1 MCGKMKTAGKR
12 SVFFCF
18 DNLNQLIL
26 RQVLF
31 RLFGETVPR
40 IIPRVVRVYARARTA
55 ACSFFVSNVQFTG
68 FSSSTNAFN
77 SRGAGKG
84 HPSEG
89 GGRGSLMTNS

>member
-40 IIPRVVRVYARARTA
+40 IIPRVVRVYARARSA
-55 ACSFFVSNVQFTG
+55 ACSFFRFQRSVSG
-68 FSSSTNAFN
+68 F
-77 SRGAGKG
+77 
-84 HPSEG
+84 
-89 GGRGSLMTNS
+89 